1 MSENNLYPPKPALEK
16 VKVESNWGL
25 TVFTIILFIGVFLL
39 VFSDQLLFILCL
51 IAVLFIHE
59 FGHFLAMKYF
69 GYENVRML
77 FIPLMG
83 AFVQGSKDKYS
94 QRESFIVTMAGPM
107 PGVIIGSIL
116 LYFAVDIKSE
126 WLLTISFLF
135 IFLNL
140 MNLLPLDPLDGGQL
154 FKLFAKKHRETFLL
168 IFALLSSL
176 ILIVAGWF
184 MSQWII
190 MGIGFFMAI
199 RIRSMQRNI
208 WLRKTM
214 IENGINYEVTYEELS
229 DRDYYLLKNILVE
242 DVPILKQYTEQ
253 GGEIEDEVMAAH
265 VNAVLISP
273 VSRDA
278 SFFFKFSIVVA
289 WILLWLLP
297 IIVWV
302 LGHINIEA
310 LDWYLE
316 NL

>member
-1 MSENNLYPPKPALEK
+1 MSEDYLYPPKPALEK

-83 AFVQGSKDKYS
+83 AFVQGSKEKYS
-94 QRESFIVTMAGPM
+94 QRESFLVTVAGPF
-107 PGVIIGSIL
+107 PGVIIGSSL
-116 LYFAVDIKSE
+116 LYFSVHLKSDFA
-126 WLLTISFLF
+126 LTLSFLF

-154 FKLFAKKHRETFLL
+154 FKLFARKHRDTFLL
-168 IFALLSSL
+168 LFSLISSL
-176 ILIVAGWF
+176 ILIAFGWF
-184 MSQWII
+184 TTSWLVMA
-190 MGIGFFMAI
+190 IGFFMAI

-214 IENGINYEVTYEELS
+214 LEEGINYEVSYDELS
-229 DRDYYLLKNILVE
+229 DRDYYLIKNILVS
-242 DVPILKQYTEQ
+242 DVPALKQYTEQ
-253 GGEIEDEVMAAH
+253 GGEIEEEIMASH
-265 VNAVLISP
+265 VNAVLIAP
-273 VSRDA
+273 VAKDA
-278 SFFFKFSIVVA
+278 SAVFKFVIVLA
-289 WILLWLLP
+289 WILLFILP
-297 IIVWV
+297 FLVY
-302 LGHINIEA
+302 LFGDLN